1 MQVGDSTQDS
11 VTIRPPEQSLAQAPL
26 PTPAVGDTNGTTPPK
41 GFRRLAAA
49 LHHRDFRVLWFGAC
63 ASSIG
68 TWMQSLAE
76 NWLVLSLS
84 ASAFFLGLD
93 AFLQQLPIM
102 LFTLIGGVVA
112 DRHDRRLTLMASQW
126 VQLATAAILCVLVY
140 FRVIEI
146 WHILLLSFITGTAQ
160 AFGGPAYQSLIPSL
174 VGKQDLTNAIALN
187 SIQFNVARMVGPLL
201 AGATLAA
208 FKRSGVEDMTAYAVC
223 FALNALSFLLVIVSL
238 MSLHIKHLPAP
249 RTHNMMGELR
259 QGLSYVREERSIM
272 ALMVL
277 GAATTFF
284 GIPMLTLLPVFAKD
298 VFGSGVEGYSALLAF
313 SGAGAVA
320 GSMIVAWLGRFPRM
334 GLTTLLVQLFFGAMI
349 TLLALNRSLYASYVL
364 LFVSGLALMIVLS
377 CITSLVQLIA
387 PNEMRGRVM
396 SIYLVAFRGG
406 MPIGSLVSGYVASIS
421 SAPTV
426 LTLNGIA
433 MLVVSV
439 YFLLKNK
446 EIRAL

>member
-1 MQVGDSTQDS
+1 M
-11 VTIRPPEQSLAQAPL
+11 
-26 PTPAVGDTNGTTPPK
+26 
-41 GFRRLAAA
+41 AAA

-63 ASSIG
+63 TSSIG

-76 NWLVLSLS
+76 NWLVLSLT
-84 ASAFFLGLD
+84 ASAFYLGLD

-126 VQLATAAILCVLVY
+126 VQLTTAAILAVLVY
-140 FRVIEI
+140 FRVIEV

-208 FKRSGVEDMTAYAVC
+208 FKRGGVEDMTAFAAC
-223 FALNALSFLLVIVSL
+223 FALNALSFLVVIVSL
-238 MSLHIKHLPAP
+238 MSLHIKHMPAA

-259 QGLSYVREERSIM
+259 QGLRYVREDRNIM

-320 GSMIVAWLGRFPRM
+320 GSMVVAWLGRFSRM
-334 GLTTLLVQLFFGAMI
+334 GLTTLLVQVVFGVMI
-349 TLLALNRSLYASYVL
+349 TLLALNRSLYLSYVL
-364 LFVSGLALMIVLS
+364 LFVSGMALMIVLS

-406 MPIGSLVSGYVASIS
+406 MPLGSLVSGYIASIT

-426 LTLNGIA
+426 LVLNGIA
-433 MLVVSV
+433 MLIVSV

>member
-1 MQVGDSTQDS
+1 MQAAQGRLRYGLR
-11 VTIRPPEQSLAQAPL
+11 INSLAQAHTPISPL
-26 PTPAVGDTNGTTPPK
+26 GTNETASPK
-41 GFRRLAAA
+41 GLRRLAAA

-76 NWLVLSLS
+76 NWLVLSLT

-126 VQLATAAILCVLVY
+126 VQLSTAAILAALVY
-140 FRVIEI
+140 FRVIEV

-208 FKRSGVEDMTAYAVC
+208 FKRGGVEDMTAYAAC
-223 FALNALSFLLVIVSL
+223 FALNALSFLLVIMSL
-238 MSLHIKHLPAP
+238 MSLHIKHLPAA
-249 RTHNMMGELR
+249 RTHSMMAELR

-272 ALMVL
+272 ALIML

-320 GSMIVAWLGRFPRM
+320 GSMVVAWLGRFSRM
-334 GLTTLLVQLFFGAMI
+334 GLTTLVVQVAFGVTI
-349 TLLALNRSLYASYVL
+349 TLLALNRSLYVSYVL
-364 LFVSGLALMIVLS
+364 LFVSGMALMIVLS

-406 MPIGSLVSGYVASIS
+406 MPLGSLVSGYIASIT

-426 LTLNGIA
+426 LVLNGIA

>member
-1 MQVGDSTQDS
+1 MG
-11 VTIRPPEQSLAQAPL
+11 
-26 PTPAVGDTNGTTPPK
+26 
-41 GFRRLAAA
+41 AA

-76 NWLVLSLS
+76 NWLVLSLT
-84 ASAFFLGLD
+84 ASAFYLGLD

-112 DRHDRRLTLMASQW
+112 DRHDRRVTLMVSQW
-126 VQLATAAILCVLVY
+126 VQLSTAVTLAVLVY
-140 FRVIEI
+140 FRLIDV
-146 WHILLLSFITGTAQ
+146 WHILLLSFLTGTAQ

-187 SIQFNVARMVGPLL
+187 SIQFNVARMIGPLL

-208 FKRSGVEDMTAYAVC
+208 FKRGGVEDMTAYAVC
-223 FALNALSFLLVIVSL
+223 FALNALSFLVVIVSL
-238 MSLHIKHLPAP
+238 MSLHIKHLPPAHQP
-249 RTHNMMGELR
+249 NMMDQLR
-259 QGLSYVREERSIM
+259 QGLRYVREERSIM

-284 GIPMLTLLPVFAKD
+284 GVPMMTLLPVFAKD

-320 GSMIVAWLGRFPRM
+320 GSMVVAWLGRFPRM
-334 GLTTLLVQLFFGAMI
+334 GLTALLVQLFFAVTI
-349 TLLALNRSLYASYVL
+349 TLLALTRSLYLSYFL
-364 LFVSGLALMIVLS
+364 LFASGLALMIVLS
-377 CITSLVQLIA
+377 SITSLVQLIA

-406 MPIGSLVSGYVASIS
+406 MPLGALVSGYIADKS

-426 LTLNGIA
+426 LTLNGIVL
-433 MLVVSV
+433 MFVSV